1 MYGSRYLRFKSSREF
16 VIGAIL
22 LVAIGA
28 GAALFYDFG
37 FYTPSILQRGS
48 VTVASRKDP
57 TNRLTAAT
65 RLITIRRQFW
75 QVEFPAGVWNDCHQ
89 RCGEALRKAAFNE

>member
-1 MYGSRYLRFKSSREF
+1 MYGSRYPRLLSSREF
-16 VIGAIL
+16 VIGAAV
-22 LVAIGA
+22 LVAVGA
-28 GAALFYDFG
+28 AAALFYDIG

-65 RLITIRRQFW
+65 RLISIRRQFW
-75 QVEFPAGVWNDCHQ
+75 QVEFPGGVWNDCHQ
-89 RCGEALRKAAFNE
+89 SCGETLRKAAFNE

>member
-1 MYGSRYLRFKSSREF
+1 MYGSRYLRFISSQEF
-16 VIGAIL
+16 VIGAAV
-22 LVAIGA
+22 LVAIGVV
-28 GAALFYDFG
+28 AALFYDFG

-65 RLITIRRQFW
+65 RLIAIRRQFW
-75 QVEFPAGVWNDCHQ
+75 QVEYPVGVWNDCHQ
-89 RCGEALRKAAFNE
+89 SCGETLRKAAFND